1 MGVHSPH
8 VDALEGGMQPCP
20 SPATLP
26 FAPGDPEWVA
36 NLLDT
41 QRTGELDAIVDQ
53 LEELIGLIR
62 RAAKARTM
70 LATVDPQLVR
80 AGHQV
85 RAARGGGL

>member
-8 VDALEGGMQPCP
+8 VGALEGGMQSCP
-20 SPATLP
+20 LPATLP
-26 FAPGDPEWVA
+26 FAACDPEWVA

-41 QRTGELDAIVDQ
+41 VRAGELDAIVDH
-53 LEELIGLIR
+53 LEELLGLMR
-62 RAAKARTM
+62 RASKARTM

-85 RAARGGGL
+85 RAARGGGS